1 MGQNEDMTVMV
12 LDASKPFEYDSTKNK
27 VMMMFYATV
36 ATVDDYF
43 NVKVLDMNLMYKFT
57 EKNVITITNYK
68 KVNGF
73 LEINE
78 NSSVTEADP
87 NEKIEVPPK
96 LKTIAKKTPKISDI
110 YKIVCKAPFYGPFTL
125 NEVILK
131 SCFFLFFFHN
141 TWNQIR

>member
-1 MGQNEDMTVMV
+1 MTQQ
-12 LDASKPFEYDSTKNK
+12 KI
-27 VMMMFYATV
+27 MMMFYATV

-43 NVKVLDMNLMYKFT
+43 YVKVLDNNLMNKFT
-57 EKNVITITNYK
+57 KKNAIKIANYNM
-68 KVNGF
+68 VNGF

-87 NEKIEVPPK
+87 DEKIEVPPK

-110 YKIVCKAPFYGPFTL
+110 HKIVCKAPFYGPFTL

-131 SCFFLFFFHN
+131 
-141 TWNQIR
+141 I